1 MLLKSG
7 FRDVAC
13 KGPNGGLKV
22 LLWLLFCLFL
32 LAQPHAG
39 YAQETAPTNGETK
52 TTITVETD
60 VVADLAIERR
70 ILNIFEEINHLRRV
84 QVSVDAGVVRLR
96 GTVLTAEAIEEA
108 ATLAARVEGVV
119 TVKNQLAQAT
129 SLRERLTPAWNRF
142 LDRLAQMIALAPLIA
157 VAAVA
162 FLIFVG
168 AGWLLARL
176 SWPWDAMAPN
186 GFVADLYRQIVKIS
200 FGAAGLV
207 VALDLLG
214 ATALLGT
221 MLGAA
226 GIVGLAVGF
235 AVRDTVEN
243 YIASIMLSVRQPF
256 RPNDHVAIDAFEG
269 YVIRLTARA
278 TILLTF
284 DGNHVRIPNSN
295 VFKGVI
301 TNYTLNPERRFSF
314 SLGVNADCNLRE
326 ALDLVLETLK
336 GFDFTL
342 DDPEPSGWIADIG
355 DSNVALS
362 FSGWVDQRKT
372 SFTKAR
378 SESIRLTKRAL
389 EAAGFSLPEPAFRLN
404 IHGDAALPAGVPAQT
419 RPDHP
424 EPIQPPREDAHV
436 GDASAEVAVVERV
449 EEERARSGQE
459 DDLLSSEAPQE

>member
-1 MLLKSG
+1 MVTAA
-7 FRDVAC
+7 FVA
-13 KGPNGGLKV
+13 
-22 LLWLLFCLFL
+22 
-32 LAQPHAG
+32 H
-39 YAQETAPTNGETK
+39 AQEPAPTNGDTK

-60 VVADLAIERR
+60 VVSDLAIERR
-70 ILNIFEEINHLRRV
+70 ILNIFDEIAHLRRV

-96 GTVLTAEAIEEA
+96 GKVLTAEAIDEA
-108 ATLAARVEGVV
+108 ATLASRVEGVV
-119 TVKNQLAQAT
+119 TVKNELAQAT
-129 SLRERLTPAWNRF
+129 SLRERLTPAWTRF

-256 RPNDHVAIDAFEG
+256 RPNDHVAIDAYEG

-301 TNYTLNPERRFSF
+301 INYTLNPERRFSF

-336 GFDFTL
+336 GLDFTL

-355 DSNVALS
+355 DSNVVLS
-362 FSGWVDQRKT
+362 FSGWVDQRET
-372 SFTKAR
+372 SFSKAR

-389 EAAGFSLPEPAFRLN
+389 EAAGFSLPEPAFRLHV
-404 IHGDAALPAGVPAQT
+404 HGDASLPAGKIADA

-424 EPIQPPREDAHV
+424 EPVQAPREDAHV

-449 EEERARSGQE
+449 EEERARTGQE
-459 DDLLSSEAPQE
+459 DDLLSTEAPRE

>member
-1 MLLKSG
+1 MT
-7 FRDVAC
+7 A
-13 KGPNGGLKV
+13 
-22 LLWLLFCLFL
+22 
-32 LAQPHAG
+32 AH
-39 YAQETAPTNGETK
+39 AQETPAPNGDTK
-52 TTITVETD
+52 TTITVESD

-70 ILNIFEEINHLRRV
+70 ILKIFSEINHLRRV
-84 QVSVDAGVVRLR
+84 LVTVDAGVVRLR

-108 ATLAARVEGVV
+108 ATLAARVQGVV
-119 TVKNQLAQAT
+119 TVKNELAQAT

-142 LDRLAQMIALAPLIA
+142 IDRLAQMIALAPLIG

-162 FLIFVG
+162 FLVFVG
-168 AGWLLARL
+168 TGWLLARL
-176 SWPWDAMAPN
+176 RWPWDAMAPN
-186 GFVADLYRQIVKIS
+186 GFVADLYRQILKIS

-314 SLGVNADCNLRE
+314 SMGVNADCNLRE
-326 ALDLVLETLK
+326 ALDLVLKTLK
-336 GFDFTL
+336 GLDFTL
-342 DDPEPSGWIADIG
+342 KDPEPSGWIADIG
-355 DSNVALS
+355 DSNVVLS
-362 FSGWVDQRKT
+362 FSAWVDQRET

-389 EAAGFSLPEPAFRLN
+389 EAAGFSLPEPAFRL
-404 IHGDAALPAGVPAQT
+404 HVHSDTALPPGVGT
-419 RPDHP
+419 ESHTDHP
-424 EPIQPPREDAHV
+424 EPVHTPREDAHV
-436 GDASAEVAVVERV
+436 GDASAEVTVVERV
-449 EEERARSGQE
+449 EEERARTGQE
-459 DDLLSSEAPQE
+459 DDLLSTEAPRE